1 MGLRLPL
8 WVLEGM
14 PRELGPVDPD
24 WFNVLTAKASA
35 ALEGNASD
43 QEDLCAN
50 QEANF
55 KTPLEKTTVE
65 SQLFSTPKVFRRAC
79 VLFPDTEDEQ
89 EKETA
94 PWVTRSPYLF
104 HLSKETTKGSKYGE
118 AQPHTRDCFDL
129 LHTPQKSPLSYA
141 QHIPES
147 LSAIIHPDI
156 SWTSSLN
163 TPPALA
169 STLILSKTDESP
181 CSETFFD
188 DKSVVFVRK
197 LFPSLSNVSRNE
209 ATSPQSNDLSVI
221 VEDADPP
228 EVASH
233 PESPKSNSQNQSE
246 GIWRQKL
253 PHGNEDEGICSTVAN
268 ALERQENTP
277 SVDLANTHLAL
288 RKVKADNTKT
298 RQSILAKEH
307 NSSSAESKPASIEQR
322 ESDVATALK
331 SPVKSEEA
339 VLTQWSPLSLS
350 EIPATSVET
359 NVATLQDAST
369 AQVESQCKS
378 DHPVRPSV
386 NIPDSAFIKK
396 KRAFVYTIDKER
408 LKEKSFQG
416 HNPHGKRSPQAKDE
430 ADFSSKHLQ
439 QGHISEE
446 KLPPSHC
453 SSMQDLD
460 MSQLCRA
467 FAHDFSQ
474 TSNSVAPP
482 KVAQLS
488 PPPLYS
494 DGFSSSACLTALKV
508 ARQEA
513 KRHASLSCV
522 RKKSLNKSHEGITE
536 EASGDS
542 GFMSASADISHVTA
556 SSAFPSEGKPGPS
569 AQCSTLLKYTSKELK
584 THIDGTLCTKDT
596 PVQSLS
602 CPKADGDNINCASG
616 SVQFEYHESE
626 NAVSLPSIQASGF
639 KTASDKRVSISS
651 VNLQKD
657 QSLLEETEAQTLLS
671 DQTIKVPAA
680 ATVALGSGQKVD
692 DCQLTDSQR
701 AEVMELCTLLEDA
714 DSQFEF
720 TQFRTAKSTQSG
732 RGSGVPC
739 PKADRKLD
747 PNFLSGIDFDDS
759 FEAEKQATNLKQSNL
774 PRIPPIAP
782 LPSFIETNDR
792 TTFAFPS
799 GIPPRGSTSKTA
811 QGNLLRVSKK
821 CLRKARALFQDLE
834 ESISTHQTNSKD
846 PRQEDQLVFGSYK
859 AEETIQSGFSPVKPV
874 QHTSVSLEN
883 SAACPSGFQM
893 ASGKTVSISA
903 NAMLKAN
910 TFFKDCTNMDNNKT
924 KRSVEDGLHLVGID
938 PLPKAASSSL
948 NHGSSVDI
956 VSSSSARFC
965 TVSENKVSVSA
976 KEMAKAKSIFQV
988 DNKSTDSKKGSFPG
1002 VDPVN
1007 HQQCG
1012 FQTANGIRVAISS
1025 DALKKAKS
1033 LFDGIKDDVDIETK
1047 CSKNLAHSPPSMVCE
1062 FLSATGK
1069 QMVTSYLFDSVPVST
1084 EKMDEKTGN
1093 ATNVEKMDGCFS
1105 TASATLAGVRNLKT
1119 PDLNNSS
1126 LPTEVLQ
1133 KADAYFRDM
1142 TESNEG
1148 LLVKEQQT
1156 KEIVQGDGFDANM
1169 PMVKG
1174 CGDIRNM
1181 EASSFNNKNESSTLP
1196 SFSPKNTRSCSVG
1209 DSGFHTASGKSR
1221 SVLDEAMLRARSL
1234 LDDVEK
1240 ESQQQQSKAA
1250 SLTSKEDILQSFGFQ
1265 TAGGKRVSVSSAAL
1279 KKAKSLFSDC
1289 EDQDEVSDNM
1299 LRRPNVSNTKS
1310 VRYKAD
1316 SANETFA
1323 KAPFG
1328 FWTAGGKRVAIS
1340 SAALKN
1346 ANSLFSDC
1354 HEEDKASEKMLTTS
1368 NIENSQSVFCR
1379 ANSTLHASMSNSSGL
1394 CTAIDKK
1401 DVVSDDAMTIATFML
1416 DESIRVED
1424 LDKLPY
1430 HKNVGFQTASGKG
1443 VAVSSAALN
1452 KAKSLLNDC
1461 YEDKVKATENML
1473 PLDNSKHMFEPADLI
1488 PNVSLSNGGGFRT
1501 ASGKKVFVSGDAV
1514 TRAKSLMNDTIM
1526 VEGLEKA
1533 QYHKNFGFQTASS
1546 KGVSVSSVPFNRGK
1560 SLFSDCHENEE
1571 KVTEKMSNV
1580 DNMKHA
1586 FDPADS
1592 TPLSSISSSSGF
1604 CTASK
1609 KLLVVDDSM
1618 TRANSVLNESI
1629 IIEAVDK
1636 AQYHKNVGFQT
1647 ASGKIVKVSSA
1658 AMTKAKS
1665 VFSDCHEDEERAS
1678 ENMFVE
1684 NPKPVFDPADSTSL
1698 SSTSGSGGFCTASK
1712 KLLVVD
1718 DAMTRANS
1726 VLNESIIN
1734 EALDKAQ
1741 YHKNVGFQTASGKIV
1756 EVSSAAVR
1764 KAKSV
1769 FSDCH
1774 EDEEKASENMFNVD
1788 NPKPVFDPSD
1798 STPLSSTSSSGRFCT
1813 ASKKLLVVDD
1823 AMTRANSVLNESII
1837 IEALDKAQYH
1847 KNVGF
1852 QTASGKIVEVSSAA
1866 MKKAKSVFSDC
1877 HEDEQKASENMF
1889 NVDNPKPVFD
1899 QTDSTTLASTS
1910 STGGFC
1916 TASKKVHVAND
1927 AMTKAKSVFDENIRF
1942 EALDKAQN
1950 QKNIGFQTASGKKVA
1965 VSSVALKKEKY
1976 LFSECHEDEDK
1987 HSDNMHNSMNVYNQ
2001 TCVFDTADS
2010 TPHASTSSSSGFC
2023 PVSGKEVLVSDD
2035 AMTREKYV
2043 MDGSVTVEGLDDA
2056 HQHKD
2061 IGFKAASGKGV
2072 AISSAALHEAKLLLS
2087 EYNESQDE
2095 ANDAFYGLSSTNC
2108 GFLAASGKPV
2118 TFSTESLQEA
2128 KALFDDIS
2136 PKKDGLLAKTSNVK
2150 DVKITFQTPTVVG
2163 ITEAMNTI
2171 SKKEKP
2177 EAAEA
2182 LNHKD
2187 GSLRGQQILERE
2199 ISEACDRDTTE
2210 PQSFEGPAM
2219 VNFQSLDLSDCTET
2233 QQIFLAQEALD
2244 CTKALLEDETLAGPS
2259 MTLESIQPK
2268 NSFSCK
2274 AVGKRSAEDAELTD
2288 QPSLKRSLLG
2298 EFDRSVDS
2306 RRASR
2311 LCPQTSSPNGLLKD
2325 RPAFKYNVSLYP
2337 KITMPHRDGM
2347 SYMDLKSPTT
2357 TQHSSTA
2364 GGSRLTFPKIPSFV
2378 PPFFKRKDAQQSN
2391 VHKSNNANT
2400 PPAFVP
2406 PFKKQRTIVQQ
2417 NSTKPY
2423 EEEEE
2428 EVEKRICAHLNSN
2441 TSNKADLPS
2450 RNPIS
2455 NQTHSACHGA
2465 EENTYWS
2472 QEVMQGENIE
2482 LARDMQHMRIRK
2494 KKRQSVRALPGS
2506 LFRIK
2511 TSGVTRIGLKEAV
2524 GGRPP
2529 TKYNEKQLYEYGVR
2543 RHVSQITS
2551 ETAEAFCFKLQEFYN
2566 NDAFADEGAVQLADG
2581 GCLIPSRDGSA
2592 GKEQFYRA
2600 LCDTPGV
2607 DPKLLSE
2614 EWVYNH
2620 YRWVVWKLASMER
2633 SFPQTMGCLC
2643 LTPERVLLQLKYRYD
2658 VEVDH
2663 SRRPALRKIMEK
2675 DDTAAKTIVLCVCG
2689 VVSQQDRGEPK
2700 TPQEGA
2706 AHVQVEN
2713 QCAVVWLT
2721 DGWYAIKAQLDQPLS
2736 AMLVNGRLAVGGKI
2750 IVHGAQLV
2758 GSQEACSPLEAPES
2772 LMLKIFANSS
2782 RPARWDTKLGFY
2794 RDPRPFLLPLS
2805 SLYANGGPVGC
2816 VDIVVLRSYP
2826 IQWME
2831 RKQDGGVV
2839 FRSARAE
2846 EKEADRYNN
2855 HKQKA
2860 MEMLFAKIQ
2869 AQFEN
2874 EETDN
2879 KPEQRKRAIS
2889 HQDVAGL
2896 QDGQELYET
2905 VGEDLVGLEAHLSEQ
2920 QLETLQAYRRTL
2932 MEKRQADMQDRYHR
2946 ALQKAEDGEASCLQR
2961 DVTPVWRLCV
2971 VDSLNPTGNIYQLN
2985 LWRPSSDLQAFLKE
2999 GCRYKLYNLTTSDG
3013 KKRTGVAT
3021 VQLTGTTKTQFQDLR
3036 TSPEWLSTC
3045 FQSRVSANFVDLQD
3059 SKFKPLCG
3067 EVDLSGCIIRVIDI
3081 QGTSPAFYLADEKL
3095 NFVKVRCFSSLL
3107 QAGLADLVK
3116 PCALLALSNL
3126 QLRGQSIHPTPVVYA
3141 GDLSVF
3147 SANPKEAYLQE
3158 SLSLFRNLLRDQDNF
3173 FLSAEEKLSRL
3184 LKSDGHSTVGS
3195 TALPPT
3201 TPTFAS
3207 DNQHM
3212 KPKSQQPLRSLSC
3225 FTPVSRNLP
3234 PADSSTEKD
3243 PRSLKKRKALDFL
3256 SRVAS
3261 PPPLFHLG
3269 PAASPALKKTFNPP
3283 RRSGTPSTL
3292 KTDQTHVPKLVLAP
3306 AEEEWVKDEE
3316 LAMIDTQALRVCDS
3330 L

>member
-1 MGLRLPL
+1 MDLPPGSMYDTLTEDL
-8 WVLEGM
+8 WK
-14 PRELGPVDPD
+14 ELGPVDPD

-79 VLFPDTEDEQ
+79 VLFPDTEDKQ

-118 AQPHTRDCFDL
+118 AQPHTRDCFGLDL

-141 QHIPES
+141 QHISES
-147 LSAIIHPDI
+147 LGANIHPDI

-181 CSETFFD
+181 CSATFFD

-228 EVASH
+228 EVAPH

-253 PHGNEDEGICSTVAN
+253 PHGNEDEGICSTVGN
-268 ALERQENTP
+268 VLERQENTL
-277 SVDLANTHLAL
+277 SVVFANTHLAL
-288 RKVKADNTKT
+288 RKVKADNTKR

-322 ESDVATALK
+322 ESDVETALK

-350 EIPATSVET
+350 EIPATTVET

-369 AQVESQCKS
+369 AQVESQCRS
-378 DHPVRPSV
+378 DQPVKPSV
-386 NIPDSAFIKK
+386 NISDSAFIKK
-396 KRAFVYTIDKER
+396 KRTFVYTIDKER

-416 HNPHGKRSPQAKDE
+416 HNQHGKLSPQAKDE

-439 QGHISEE
+439 QGHIPEE
-446 KLPPSHC
+446 KLPPSHR

-467 FAHDFSQ
+467 FAQDFSQ
-474 TSNSVAPP
+474 ASNSVAPP
-482 KVAQLS
+482 KVALLP

-494 DGFSSSACLTALKV
+494 DSFSSSACLTALKV

-513 KRHASLSCV
+513 KRQASLSCV
-522 RKKSLNKSHEGITE
+522 RKKSLNKSHECIAE
-536 EASGDS
+536 DASGDS
-542 GFMSASADISHVTA
+542 GFMSAGADISHVTA
-556 SSAFPSEGKPGPS
+556 SSALPSEEKPGSS
-569 AQCSTLLKYTSKELK
+569 AQCTTPLKYTSKELK
-584 THIDGTLCTKDT
+584 THIDVTLCTKDT

-602 CPKADGDNINCASG
+602 CPKADADNLNCASG
-616 SVQFEYHESE
+616 SVQYEYHESE

-639 KTASDKRVSISS
+639 KTASNKRVSISTA
-651 VNLQKD
+651 NLQRDK
-657 QSLLEETEAQTLLS
+657 SLLEETEAQTLLG

-680 ATVALGSGQKVD
+680 ATVASGSGQKVD

-701 AEVMELCTLLEDA
+701 AEVMELCTLLEEA

-720 TQFRTAKSTQSG
+720 TQFRTAQSTQSG

-739 PKADRKLD
+739 PKADRELD

-759 FEAEKQATNLKQSNL
+759 FEAEKQATNLEQSNL
-774 PRIPPIAP
+774 SRIPPIAP
-782 LPSFIETNDR
+782 LSSFMETNDR
-792 TTFAFPS
+792 TTSAFPA
-799 GIPPRGSTSKTA
+799 GISPRGSTSETA
-811 QGNLLRVSKK
+811 EGNFLRVSKK

-834 ESISTHQTNSKD
+834 ESISTHQTKSRD
-846 PRQEDQLVFGSYK
+846 PRQEDQLAFGSYK

-874 QHTSVSLEN
+874 QHASISLEN

-910 TFFKDCTNMDNNKT
+910 AFFKDCANMDNNGT
-924 KRSVEDGLHLVGID
+924 KKSVEDGLHLVRID

-956 VSSSSARFC
+956 DSSSSARFC

-976 KEMAKAKSIFQV
+976 KEMAKAKSILQV
-988 DNKSTDSKKGSFPG
+988 DNTSTETKQGSFPG

-1007 HQQCG
+1007 HQPCG

-1047 CSKNLAHSPPSMVCE
+1047 CSKTLAQSPPSMGCE

-1069 QMVTSYLFDSVPVST
+1069 QMLTSYLFDSLPVST

-1105 TASATLAGVRNLKT
+1105 TAGATLAGVRNLKT
-1119 PDLNNSS
+1119 LDLLTPDST

-1133 KADAYFRDM
+1133 QADVYFRDM

-1156 KEIVQGDGFDANM
+1156 KEIVQDECFNANM

-1181 EASSFNNKNESSTLP
+1181 EAPSFNNTNESSTLP
-1196 SFSPKNTRSCSVG
+1196 SFLPKNTRSCSVG
-1209 DSGFHTASGKSR
+1209 GSGFHTASGKSR
-1221 SVLDEAMLRARSL
+1221 SVLDEAMLRARPL

-1250 SLTSKEDILQSFGFQ
+1250 SLTSKEDILQSVGFQ
-1265 TAGGKRVSVSSAAL
+1265 TAGDKRVSVSSAAL

-1289 EDQDEVSDNM
+1289 EDQDEVSDM
-1299 LRRPNVSNTKS
+1299 LRRPNVNNPKS
-1310 VRYKAD
+1310 VYYKAD
-1316 SANETFA
+1316 SAHETLA

-1346 ANSLFSDC
+1346 AKSLFSDC

-1368 NIENSQSVFCR
+1368 NLENSQSVFYT
-1379 ANSTLHASMSNSSGL
+1379 ANSTLHASMSNSSGF

-1401 DVVSDDAMTIATFML
+1401 EVVSDDAMTIATSML
-1416 DESIRVED
+1416 DESIGVEG
-1424 LDKLPY
+1424 LDKLHY

-1461 YEDKVKATENML
+1461 YEDKGKITENML
-1473 PLDNSKHMFEPADLI
+1473 HLDNSKHVFEPADLA
-1488 PNVSLSNGGGFRT
+1488 PNVSLSNGGGFCT
-1501 ASGKKVFVSGDAV
+1501 ASGKKVIVSGEAVTRAKSLMNESIMVEGLEKAQYHKNVGFQTANGKGVAVSSASLKAKSLLNYCYEDKGKVTENMLHLDNSKHVFEPADLTPNVSLSNGGGFCTASGKKVLVSGDAV
-1514 TRAKSLMNDTIM
+1514 TRAKSLMNESIT
-1526 VEGLEKA
+1526 VEGLEKV
-1533 QYHKNFGFQTASS
+1533 QYHKNVGFQTASS
-1546 KGVSVSSVPFNRGK
+1546 KGVSVSSAPFNRAK
-1560 SLFSDCHENEE
+1560 SVFSDCHENEE
-1571 KVTEKMSNV
+1571 KVSEKMLNV
-1580 DNMKHA
+1580 DNLKHV

-1592 TPLSSISSSSGF
+1592 TLSSTSSSGGF

-1609 KLLVVDDSM
+1609 KVLVVDDAM
-1618 TRANSVLNESI
+1618 TRANSMLNESI
-1629 IIEAVDK
+1629 ITEALDK
-1636 AQYHKNVGFQT
+1636 ARYHKNVGFQT
-1647 ASGKIVKVSSA
+1647 ASGKIVAVSSA
-1658 AMTKAKS
+1658 A
-1665 VFSDCHEDEERAS
+1665 
-1678 ENMFVE
+1678 
-1684 NPKPVFDPADSTSL
+1684 
-1698 SSTSGSGGFCTASK
+1698 
-1712 KLLVVD
+1712 
-1718 DAMTRANS
+1718 
-1726 VLNESIIN
+1726 I
-1734 EALDKAQ
+1734 
-1741 YHKNVGFQTASGKIV
+1741 
-1756 EVSSAAVR
+1756 R

-1769 FSDCH
+1769 FSDCY

-1788 NPKPVFDPSD
+1788 NPKP
-1798 STPLSSTSSSGRFCT
+1798 
-1813 ASKKLLVVDD
+1813 A
-1823 AMTRANSVLNESII
+1823 
-1837 IEALDKAQYH
+1837 
-1847 KNVGF
+1847 
-1852 QTASGKIVEVSSAA
+1852 
-1866 MKKAKSVFSDC
+1866 
-1877 HEDEQKASENMF
+1877 
-1889 NVDNPKPVFD
+1889 FD
-1899 QTDSTTLASTS
+1899 QTDPTPLASTS

-1916 TASKKVHVAND
+1916 TASKKVLVAND

-1950 QKNIGFQTASGKKVA
+1950 HKNVGFQTASGKKVA
-1965 VSSVALKKEKY
+1965 VSSVALKKAKY

-1987 HSDNMHNSMNVYNQ
+1987 RSNNMHNSMNVYNQ
-2001 TCVFDTADS
+2001 NCVFDTADS

-2023 PVSGKEVLVSDD
+2023 TVSRKKVLVSDD
-2035 AMTREKYV
+2035 AITRAKYV

-2061 IGFKAASGKGV
+2061 VGFKTASGKGV
-2072 AISSAALHEAKLLLS
+2072 AISSAALHEAKPLLS
-2087 EYNESQDE
+2087 ECNESQDE
-2095 ANDAFYGLSSTNC
+2095 ANDASHGHPSTNF

-2118 TFSTESLQEA
+2118 TFSTEALQEA

-2136 PKKDGLLAKTSNVK
+2136 PREDGPLAKTSNVK
-2150 DVKITFQTPTVVG
+2150 DVKRTFQTPTVVG
-2163 ITEAMNTI
+2163 IAEGMKTI
-2171 SKKEKP
+2171 SKEEKP

-2182 LNHKD
+2182 LKHKE
-2187 GSLRGQQILERE
+2187 GSLRGQQMLDRE

-2210 PQSFEGPAM
+2210 PQSFEGPAI

-2233 QQIFLAQEALD
+2233 QQIFLAQEAMD

-2259 MTLESIQPK
+2259 MTLENMQPK
-2268 NSFSCK
+2268 NSYSCK
-2274 AVGKRSAEDAELTD
+2274 AVGKRSAEDAELID
-2288 QPSLKRSLLG
+2288 QPPLKRSLLG
-2298 EFDRSVDS
+2298 EFDRTVDS

-2325 RPAFKYNVSLYP
+2325 RPAFKYNVSLHP
-2337 KITMPHRDGM
+2337 KITRPHRDGM
-2347 SYMDLKSPTT
+2347 SYVDLKSPTT

-2391 VHKSNNANT
+2391 VYESNNANT
-2400 PPAFVP
+2400 RPAFVP
-2406 PFKKQRTIVQQ
+2406 PFKKQRTIVPQ

-2423 EEEEE
+2423 EEEEKE
-2428 EVEKRICAHLNSN
+2428 GEKHICAHLNSN
-2441 TSNKADLPS
+2441 TSNKAEPPS

-2511 TSGVTRIGLKEAV
+2511 TSGVTRMCLKEAV
-2524 GGRPP
+2524 GGRYPA
-2529 TKYNEKQLYEYGVR
+2529 KYTEKQLYEYGVH

-2551 ETAEAFCFKLQEFYN
+2551 GTAEAFCFKLQQFYN
-2566 NDAFADEGAVQLADG
+2566 KDAFADEGAVQLADG
-2581 GCLIPSRDGSA
+2581 GHLIPSRDGSA

-2620 YRWVVWKLASMER
+2620 YRWVVWKLASMEQ
-2633 SFPQTMGCLC
+2633 SFPQTMGSLC
-2643 LTPERVLLQLKYRYD
+2643 LTPEMVLLQLKYRYD

-2675 DDTAAKTIVLCVCG
+2675 DDIAAKTIVLCVCG
-2689 VVSQQDRGEPK
+2689 VVSQQDRGEPN
-2700 TPQEGA
+2700 TPQEGG

-2721 DGWYAIKAQLDQPLS
+2721 DGWYAIKAQLDHPLS

-2846 EKEADRYNN
+2846 EREAARYNN

-2874 EETDN
+2874 EEKDN

-2932 MEKRQADMQDRYHR
+2932 MEKRQADMRDRYHR

-2999 GCRYKLYNLTTSDG
+2999 GCRYKVYNLATSDG

-3059 SKFKPLCG
+3059 SEFQSLCG
-3067 EVDLSGCIIRVIDI
+3067 EVDLSGCIISVIDI

-3116 PCALLALSNL
+3116 PCALLALTNL

-3173 FLSAEEKLSRL
+3173 FLSAEEKLSHL
-3184 LKSDGHSTVGS
+3184 LKSDGHSSVCS
-3195 TALPPT
+3195 TALPPK

-3207 DNQHM
+3207 DKQHM
-3212 KPKSQQPLRSLSC
+3212 KPKSKQPLQSLSC

-3256 SRVAS
+3256 SRVPS

-3292 KTDQTHVPKLVLAP
+3292 KTEQTPVPKPVLAP
-3306 AEEEWVKDEE
+3306 ADEEWVKDEE

>member
-1 MGLRLPL
+1 MDLPPGSMYDTLTEDL
-8 WVLEGM
+8 WK
-14 PRELGPVDPD
+14 ELGPVDPD

-35 ALEGNASD
+35 TLEGNASD

-129 LHTPQKSPLSYA
+129 LHTPHKSPLSYA
-141 QHIPES
+141 QHISES
-147 LSAIIHPDI
+147 LGANLHPDI

-181 CSETFFD
+181 CSMTFFD

-209 ATSPQSNDLSVI
+209 ATSPQNNDLSVI

-228 EVASH
+228 EVAPH

-253 PHGNEDEGICSTVAN
+253 PHSNKDEGICSTVAN
-268 ALERQENTP
+268 VLERQENTL
-277 SVDLANTHLAL
+277 SVVFANTHSAL
-288 RKVKADNTKT
+288 RKVKADNTKR

-322 ESDVATALK
+322 ESDVETALK

-339 VLTQWSPLSLS
+339 VLTPWSPLSLS
-350 EIPATSVET
+350 EIPATTVET

-378 DHPVRPSV
+378 DQPVRPSV
-386 NIPDSAFIKK
+386 NISDSPFIKK
-396 KRAFVYTIDKER
+396 KRTFVYTIDKER

-416 HNPHGKRSPQAKDE
+416 HNPHGKLSPQAKDE

-439 QGHISEE
+439 QGHIPEE
-446 KLPPSHC
+446 KLPPSHR

-467 FAHDFSQ
+467 FAQDFSQ
-474 TSNSVAPP
+474 ASNSVTPP
-482 KVAQLS
+482 KVAQLP

-513 KRHASLSCV
+513 KRQASLSCV
-522 RKKSLNKSHEGITE
+522 RKKYLNKSHECIAE

-542 GFMSASADISHVTA
+542 GFMSAGADISHVTA
-556 SSAFPSEGKPGPS
+556 
-569 AQCSTLLKYTSKELK
+569 QCTTPLKYTSKELK
-584 THIDGTLCTKDT
+584 TQIDGTLCTKDT

-602 CPKADGDNINCASG
+602 CPKADADNLNCASG
-616 SVQFEYHESE
+616 SVQFEYNESE

-639 KTASDKRVSISS
+639 KTASNKRVSISTA
-651 VNLQKD
+651 NLQRDK
-657 QSLLEETEAQTLLS
+657 SLLEETEAQTFLG

-680 ATVALGSGQKVD
+680 ATVASGSGQKGG

-701 AEVMELCTLLEDA
+701 AEVMELCTLLEEA

-739 PKADRKLD
+739 PKADRELD

-774 PRIPPIAP
+774 PRIPSIAP
-782 LPSFIETNDR
+782 LPSFMETNDR
-792 TTFAFPS
+792 TTSAFPA
-799 GIPPRGSTSKTA
+799 GIPPRGSSSETA
-811 QGNLLRVSKK
+811 EGNFLRVSKK

-834 ESISTHQTNSKD
+834 ESISTHQTNSRD
-846 PRQEDQLVFGSYK
+846 PRQEDQLAFGSYK

-874 QHTSVSLEN
+874 QHASISLEN
-883 SAACPSGFQM
+883 SAACPNGFQM
-893 ASGKTVSISA
+893 ASGKTVSIPA

-910 TFFKDCTNMDNNKT
+910 AFFKDCANMDNNDT
-924 KRSVEDGLHLVGID
+924 KNSVEDGQHLVRID
-938 PLPKAASSSL
+938 PLPKAAASSL

-956 VSSSSARFC
+956 DSCSSARFC

-976 KEMAKAKSIFQV
+976 KEMAKAKSILQV
-988 DNKSTDSKKGSFPG
+988 DNTSTETKQGSFPG

-1007 HQQCG
+1007 HQPCG

-1033 LFDGIKDDVDIETK
+1033 LFDGIKDDVYIETK
-1047 CSKNLAHSPPSMVCE
+1047 CSKTLAQSPPSMGCE

-1069 QMVTSYLFDSVPVST
+1069 QMLTSYLFDSLPVST
-1084 EKMDEKTGN
+1084 EKMDEKTGI

-1105 TASATLAGVRNLKT
+1105 TAGATLAGVRNLKT
-1119 PDLNNSS
+1119 PDLKNSS

-1133 KADAYFRDM
+1133 KADVYFRDM

-1156 KEIVQGDGFDANM
+1156 KEIVQDECFNANM

-1181 EASSFNNKNESSTLP
+1181 EAPSFNNTNESSTLP

-1209 DSGFHTASGKSR
+1209 GSGFHTASGKSR
-1221 SVLDEAMLRARSL
+1221 SVLDEAMLRARPL

-1250 SLTSKEDILQSFGFQ
+1250 SLTSKEDILQSVGFQ

-1289 EDQDEVSDNM
+1289 EDQGEVSDNM
-1299 LRRPNVSNTKS
+1299 LRRPNVNNPKS
-1310 VRYKAD
+1310 VHYKAD
-1316 SANETFA
+1316 SANETLA

-1346 ANSLFSDC
+1346 AKSLFSDC
-1354 HEEDKASEKMLTTS
+1354 HEEDKASENMLTTS
-1368 NIENSQSVFCR
+1368 NLEHSQSVFYT
-1379 ANSTLHASMSNSSGL
+1379 ANSTLHASMSNSSGF

-1401 DVVSDDAMTIATFML
+1401 EVVSDDAMTIATSML
-1416 DESIRVED
+1416 DESIRVEG
-1424 LDKLPY
+1424 LDKLHY

-1461 YEDKVKATENML
+1461 YEDKGKVTENML
-1473 PLDNSKHMFEPADLI
+1473 HLDNSKHVFEPANLT
-1488 PNVSLSNGGGFRT
+1488 PNVSLSNGGGFCT
-1501 ASGKKVFVSGDAV
+1501 ASGKKVLVSGDAL
-1514 TRAKSLMNDTIM
+1514 TRAKSLMNESIM

-1533 QYHKNFGFQTASS
+1533 QYHNNVGFQTASS
-1546 KGVSVSSVPFNRGK
+1546 KGVSVSSAPFNRAK

-1571 KVTEKMSNV
+1571 KVSEKMLNV
-1580 DNMKHA
+1580 DNLKH
-1586 FDPADS
+1586 
-1592 TPLSSISSSSGF
+1592 
-1604 CTASK
+1604 
-1609 KLLVVDDSM
+1609 
-1618 TRANSVLNESI
+1618 
-1629 IIEAVDK
+1629 
-1636 AQYHKNVGFQT
+1636 
-1647 ASGKIVKVSSA
+1647 
-1658 AMTKAKS
+1658 
-1665 VFSDCHEDEERAS
+1665 
-1678 ENMFVE
+1678 
-1684 NPKPVFDPADSTSL
+1684 VFDPADSNPL
-1698 SSTSGSGGFCTASK
+1698 PSTSSSGGFCTASK

-1726 VLNESIIN
+1726 VLNENIVI
-1734 EALDKAQ
+1734 EALDKAR

-1756 EVSSAAVR
+1756 AVSSAATR

-1788 NPKPVFDPSD
+1788 NPKH
-1798 STPLSSTSSSGRFCT
+1798 
-1813 ASKKLLVVDD
+1813 A
-1823 AMTRANSVLNESII
+1823 
-1837 IEALDKAQYH
+1837 
-1847 KNVGF
+1847 
-1852 QTASGKIVEVSSAA
+1852 
-1866 MKKAKSVFSDC
+1866 
-1877 HEDEQKASENMF
+1877 
-1889 NVDNPKPVFD
+1889 FD
-1899 QTDSTTLASTS
+1899 QTDSTPLASTS

-1916 TASKKVHVAND
+1916 TASKKVLVAND

-1942 EALDKAQN
+1942 EALNKVQIH
-1950 QKNIGFQTASGKKVA
+1950 KNVGFQTASGKKGA
-1965 VSSVALKKEKY
+1965 VSSVALKKAKY

-1987 HSDNMHNSMNVYNQ
+1987 RSDNMHNSINVYNQ
-2001 TCVFDTADS
+2001 NCVFDAADS
-2010 TPHASTSSSSGFC
+2010 TPHAPTSSSSGFC
-2023 PVSGKEVLVSDD
+2023 PVSSKKVLVSDD
-2035 AMTREKYV
+2035 AITGAKYV

-2061 IGFKAASGKGV
+2061 VGFKTASGKGMT
-2072 AISSAALHEAKLLLS
+2072 ISSAALHEAKLLLS
-2087 EYNESQDE
+2087 ECNESQDE
-2095 ANDAFYGLSSTNC
+2095 ANDASHGPPSTNC
-2108 GFLAASGKPV
+2108 GFLAASGKHV
-2118 TFSTESLQEA
+2118 TFSTEALQEA

-2136 PKKDGLLAKTSNVK
+2136 PREDGPLAKTSNVK
-2150 DVKITFQTPTVVG
+2150 DVKRTFQTPTVVG
-2163 ITEAMNTI
+2163 IAEGMKTI
-2171 SKKEKP
+2171 SKEEKP

-2182 LNHKD
+2182 LKHKE
-2187 GSLRGQQILERE
+2187 GSLRGQQMLDRE

-2210 PQSFEGPAM
+2210 PQSFEGSAV

-2259 MTLESIQPK
+2259 MTLESMQPK
-2268 NSFSCK
+2268 NSYSCK

-2288 QPSLKRSLLG
+2288 QPPLKRSLLG
-2298 EFDRSVDS
+2298 EFDRTVDC

-2325 RPAFKYNVSLYP
+2325 RPAFKYNVSLHP
-2337 KITMPHRDGM
+2337 KITRPHRDGM
-2347 SYMDLKSPTT
+2347 SYEDLKSPTT

-2364 GGSRLTFPKIPSFV
+2364 GDSRLTFPKISSFV

-2406 PFKKQRTIVQQ
+2406 PFKKQITIVPQ

-2423 EEEEE
+2423 EEEEK
-2428 EVEKRICAHLNSN
+2428 EVEKHICAHLNSN
-2441 TSNKADLPS
+2441 TSNKAEPPS

-2465 EENTYWS
+2465 EENTCWS

-2506 LFRIK
+2506 LFQIK
-2511 TSGVTRIGLKEAV
+2511 TSGVTRMCLKEAV
-2524 GGRPP
+2524 GRRPP
-2529 TKYNEKQLYEYGVR
+2529 AKYTEKQLYEYGVH

-2551 ETAEAFCFKLQEFYN
+2551 ETAEAFCFKLQQFYN
-2566 NDAFADEGAVQLADG
+2566 KDAFADEGAVQLADG
-2581 GCLIPSRDGSA
+2581 GRLIPSRDGSA

-2633 SFPQTMGCLC
+2633 SFPQTMGSLC

-2689 VVSQQDRGEPK
+2689 VVSQQDRSEPK
-2700 TPQEGA
+2700 TPQKGG

-2721 DGWYAIKAQLDQPLS
+2721 DGWYAIKAQLDHPLS

-2794 RDPRPFLLPLS
+2794 KDPRPFLLPLS

-2846 EKEADRYNN
+2846 EKEAARYNN

-2874 EETDN
+2874 EDN
-2879 KPEQRKRAIS
+2879 KPEQRKRAIT

-2905 VGEDLVGLEAHLSEQ
+2905 VGEDLVGLEAHLSEH

-2999 GCRYKLYNLTTSDG
+2999 GCRYKVYNLATSDG

-3059 SKFKPLCG
+3059 SEFQPLCG
-3067 EVDLSGCIIRVIDI
+3067 EVDLSGCIISVIDI
-3081 QGTSPAFYLADEKL
+3081 QGTSPAFFLADEKL

-3116 PCALLALSNL
+3116 PCTLLALSNL

-3158 SLSLFRNLLRDQDNF
+3158 SLSRFRNLLRDQDNV

-3184 LKSDGHSTVGS
+3184 LKSDGHSSVGS
-3195 TALPPT
+3195 TALPPK

-3207 DNQHM
+3207 DKQHI

-3256 SRVAS
+3256 SRVPS

-3292 KTDQTHVPKLVLAP
+3292 KTEQTPVPKPVLAP